1 MAIAGSASSSSG
13 AFEIGSIIAG
23 SGIDLSG
30 YYRDRAALIRDAVKL
45 SDELAAKLSRGVSGG
60 FKQASSGSG
69 GAFRDLEINA
79 TRSATRIHDEI
90 RDKTRNAVDPRGV
103 FQALDRETPAHG
115 LTIGR
120 NLEGAIARGVAM
132 GNLLAGAIQGAAK
145 LGIDQV
151 LGSLPGQ
158 ISQLVGGTL
167 NGGGQLQSAV
177 SIQLQQITGATNIAS
192 LTGKSVEEAQR
203 LIQSTEDALAVS
215 AAALPGNTEDFKQLA
230 RSIND
235 DLIGAFKNLDGQ
247 LDTGRYQK
255 SLISISESFGA
266 LTASSTKDIGNTQL
280 ALSKALSGA
289 SVAELRQLAFFEQ
302 NANVRSALEKAI
314 AEAGIKSL
322 RDLTIEGRV
331 KLLESIGA
339 QFVDENFKGLAGDSV
354 DGLLQSFRSKLFDP
368 STGIFGIMKDLEPAT
383 DGIQSVFTSFNKVL
397 SGLISE
403 NSEDMGLIF
412 RIFESAQ
419 DAGLKLGT
427 PMMLQ
432 KRILDGLAES
442 IDRAKGGVDEFFQSP
457 AAQGLIAI
465 ANTVRSVIVSLVD
478 AGGEFLSNFLPGLGK
493 GFSGL
498 NHWLEGVGSLLDAI
512 AEKIGPIAKAVGEF
526 AGKTAGAV
534 FEFGAGNLGRA
545 SEFVQNAG
553 GQAVDF
559 VRNATSGGVDTSG
572 VEEAGAGVASFFGGM
587 VEQARARGPEIAAAL
602 AESLGQAASSGI
614 DLAGGLLGFSPEQI
628 EGVKE
633 RVVSVMQAIGGV
645 IEPVVSLVGSGINV
659 ARSFLESTLPLV
671 PQLLGGVGGLI
682 EGIAGGVER
691 IFNGLAAWGD
701 ENRAEIQDNLGFV
714 FEKIGSLGDFIENKI
729 APGVLSVLTYVG
741 EVFGNITDWFQENES
756 AIGALIESTASGL
769 GRIGEFL
776 GKAFDLVGLIAAG
789 AGDLLLKIGNN
800 GGFQAGL
807 ETVLGLATKILDILI
822 YWASESENVQAALL
836 MMGAILGGPM
846 LVTPLG
852 LIVASIASIG
862 SMLQTWPQLWK
873 ATVDITTAYWN
884 ILKINVTESMKN
896 LGDRVVK
903 VGEDWKNKINTS
915 VENTVKRL
923 NESNGWIGKIW
934 QGTKNLEAPF
944 KKVADFTKNIFENL
958 GKAFPELKKLIDMA
972 NGLLGRG
979 GNSGQGGGT
988 GGGMSRDQIMKLFD
1002 GVSDSTIAKAIG
1014 MAEGNRTADGGFT
1027 KHAKGHTDPG
1037 NGAFNIGSFS
1047 AQGRLN
1053 KGSITASDKAV
1064 IDELLKPAVGQ
1075 LLDAAE
1081 AAGVAVTP
1089 KVLLNFIDLLNQAP
1103 TAATG
1108 DASGKGFIGSI
1119 GSIKGKENDDDA
1131 LAQLRVEGFR
1141 NNSGRLE
1148 TTFASEQA
1156 LKNDQ
1161 LRRMGELNKALT
1173 TFEGDFPTTP
1183 VTPNEGPGFELPG
1196 GNGGKVIG
1204 ISGNTGVGTGA
1215 HIHIQRADRKEPT
1228 AEDIAQFEVDGKPL
1242 SSFPRTSGYGPRWGR
1257 THYGIDFGV
1266 PEGSKVTMAKNSNKV
1281 DLVENVAA
1289 GGAAGNITA
1298 VDFADGNSLELLHMS
1313 DATLKI
1319 GKFKPGGGKLGPAS
1333 PFQGPPDPTA
1343 AQLASIKQP
1352 IKPADEK
1359 LLNELRSLLLSKKA
1373 REEFSPER
1381 LKAGQDLASRATET
1395 AEKAGNLGGGLRNE
1409 INSFMKSGGPKVK
1422 INADDQKA
1430 LEEFRKILFEQHAY
1444 ISEPLRARGVQIGK
1458 EMEATL
1464 KKAGNLGAKNRA
1476 KILSTLDEIEA
1487 GNKGLAPTL
1496 RGARSAVDSART
1508 TAKGGS
1514 SAGAGASGAGEGGAD
1529 AASPDGVAFDAAN
1542 FINVSET
1549 AKRALEE
1556 AQRLN
1561 KRTSEV
1567 RNQARK
1573 DDDRR
1578 IADDR
1583 KLRDADLAIRK
1594 SELESSDTIGAQLID
1609 QEGQRNSLADER
1621 ASALLGVDR
1630 QIEDLKSAQEIKKK
1644 QIEEVAAL
1652 RKSLAEAEA
1661 KGTTPETSE
1670 QVVKEKEQ
1678 AITAVDYAAA
1688 IAELEEA
1695 RKRTIEILDKKQAP
1709 LLNNAAKALKEF
1721 VKGAKESVETI
1732 RQFNIAQ
1739 GDRSQS
1745 TQFEEQITAITLQFE
1760 KQDKSAKNLIHNLEQ
1775 VVATTEKGT
1784 ETHDQAAEQLAILR
1798 EEYEKLAGSQATA
1811 IARTKEEQAM
1821 ILERQQLQAK
1831 ETVMGLGVDQAQSL
1845 IGARENEAKAME
1857 RFDKFGAAAIR
1868 KENAEVQIR
1877 IQLEQRKNQLQS
1889 QALELRNKLAEA
1901 ERTGNRA
1908 LLDELGRAGLGTVE
1922 GINDFYGAQAQAA
1935 EADAQFD
1942 VSRLSEQF
1950 PTAFEAFR
1958 NGIRDSFQ
1966 QGLSNGLQSIVDGG
1980 EFKPLEMLKNM
1991 FMGIFKDVTSRGI
2004 AHISDKITGGLF
2016 GNGEKKGL
2024 LGGIFGGGEE
2034 EDPAKALPAAGA
2046 SAGQSLAVGGASA
2059 AQQIMTAAQTWAA
2072 IAGAGAPGA
2081 GVIPGAVPGAAG
2093 ASPLGGAL
2101 AATFGAIPGM
2111 AGGGVLSAVGSLASA
2126 FNIPNPNA
2134 ANPTDALFP
2143 GGTATFV
2150 EGGMTLAESFKEG
2163 AAGFGEKEGQGFG
2176 GALSGLLGAFGG
2188 GGAKGGGGIGNILS
2202 AGLSIFKS
2210 LGIFAEGGPAAPN
2223 FSGSMAAALKRE
2235 GPKGFPAVLNTDE
2248 FVIRGSAH
2256 QKYGTDFLSR
2266 INSGSIPV
2274 PNYEM
2279 GGAASRT
2286 FERSFG
2292 GDVSTP
2298 QTLAAATQNAVQRH
2312 TVQHEVRYL
2321 EGGGQKLVTADQL
2334 DRVVKAMGART
2345 IEASNRSMERNLRGS
2360 ESLRSSIG
2368 L

>member
-1 MAIAGSASSSSG
+1 MAIAGSASSSG

-45 SDELAAKLSRGVSGG
+45 SDELAAQLSKGVSGG
-60 FKQASSGSG
+60 FKQASAGG

-145 LGIDQV
+145 FGIDQV

-177 SIQLQQITGATNIAS
+177 SIQLQQITGATNIAA
-192 LTGKSVEEAQR
+192 LTGKSIQEAQT
-203 LIQSTEDALAVS
+203 LIQTTEDALAVS

-266 LTASSTKDIGNTQL
+266 LTASSTRDIGNTQL

-289 SVAELRQLAFFEQ
+289 SVSELRQLAFFEQ

-457 AAQGLIAI
+457 AAQGLIEI

-572 VEEAGAGVASFFGGM
+572 AEEAGAGVASFFGGM

-756 AIGALIESTASGL
+756 AIGTLIESTASGL
-769 GRIGEFL
+769 GRVGEFL

-934 QGTKNLEAPF
+934 QGTKNLETPF

-979 GNSGQGGGT
+979 GNSGQGGTIDVNAAHKAGDT
-988 GGGMSRDQIMKLFD
+988 KSIESAIVQYAMSQGITDKSQLAYILATARHESGNYKYTKEIGSNERFTQLYEGRVDDLGNTQRGD
-1002 GVSDSTIAKAIG
+1002 GVKFAGRGYVQLTGRRNYEVMGKKLGLDLVNNPELAELPENAVKIMIQGMREGIYTGRKLSDFGKGGNFNAVAARQIVNGTDKDAHIAGIYRDVMGSIDSTI
-1014 MAEGNRTADGGFT
+1014 
-1027 KHAKGHTDPG
+1027 
-1037 NGAFNIGSFS
+1037 
-1047 AQGRLN
+1047 
-1053 KGSITASDKAV
+1053 
-1064 IDELLKPAVGQ
+1064 
-1075 LLDAAE
+1075 E
-1081 AAGVAVTP
+1081 AA
-1089 KVLLNFIDLLNQAP
+1089 KVQP
-1103 TAATG
+1103 
-1108 DASGKGFIGSI
+1108 S
-1119 GSIKGKENDDDA
+1119 
-1131 LAQLRVEGFR
+1131 
-1141 NNSGRLE
+1141 
-1148 TTFASEQA
+1148 
-1156 LKNDQ
+1156 
-1161 LRRMGELNKALT
+1161 
-1173 TFEGDFPTTP
+1173 
-1183 VTPNEGPGFELPG
+1183 EGPGFELPG

-1343 AQLASIKQP
+1343 AQLASVKQP

-1409 INSFMKSGGPKVK
+1409 IGAFMKSGGPKVK

-1496 RGARSAVDSART
+1496 KGARSAVDSART

-1514 SAGAGASGAGEGGAD
+1514 GAGAGASGAGESGAD
-1529 AASPDGVAFDAAN
+1529 AASADGVAFDAAN

-1821 ILERQQLQAK
+1821 ILERQRLQARD
-1831 ETVMGLGVDQAQSL
+1831 TVMGLGVDQAQPL

-1901 ERTGNRA
+1901 ERTGNKA

-1922 GINDFYGAQAQAA
+1922 GINSFYGAQAQAA
-1935 EADAQFD
+1935 EADAAFD

-2046 SAGQSLAVGGASA
+2046 SAGQSLAAGGASA